1 MLNDCFLASK
11 EFPDITVYFLL
22 VVYIVFIMPKY
33 LELKEKRIVNRKERT
48 IKRKEQ
54 APLL

>member
-11 EFPDITVYFLL
+11 EFPDIIVYFLL